1 MREMTVPEENRR
13 KTSTTDDVITR
24 PEKIEDENRKR
35 AEADREAPHA
45 SGRTMRE
52 AMEEA
57 GVKPEDYES

>member
-1 MREMTVPEENRR
+1 MTVPEENRR
-13 KTSTTDDVITR
+13 KTRTTDDVITH
-24 PEKIEDENRKR
+24 PQKIENENKEKADER
-35 AEADREAPHA
+35 APDA

>member
-1 MREMTVPEENRR
+1 MTVPEENRR

-24 PEKIEDENRKR
+24 PEKIEDENRNKK
-35 AEADREAPHA
+35 ETGRETPDA